1 MKGFNWERNW
11 GKATDESVSDK
22 RRDLIFEYLK
32 KVVLSH
38 YPILNKIAHRE
49 KDVEKLKGL
58 DTQKL
63 NTELMELTIT
73 LNEEERKEAQDKIAS
88 REKDINR
95 LKELDAQELK
105 DMSAKLTEDF
115 EPAAFERTRIIEAAI
130 DASEHPD
137 SEISEILQYRYN
149 DWDAEYDFKT
159 DFENFLWDIAYQ
171 RLYLREEL
179 FPDDNVYENVDRYLE
194 NPSWHSRVIT
204 DFLLVDLID
213 AELLL
218 LEKDFHFGLFPPRL
232 ANQMLGSDLFLPVIM
247 PETVFSWRL
256 PPKERKKRDKWRAKY
271 LGIGLVLLYIWRG
284 KWKEDKILDLLL
296 NDYPSWVIGIV
307 AGIAIFSLSR
317 AILSVLLEVIYRNMK
332 VNKRVTEA
340 AAKFAIIRFE
350 IAEQPYHAETLID
363 RLKKLEE
370 LNLIVNSLIYALLEL
385 RRKQ

>member
-32 KVVLSH
+32 KAVLGH

-49 KDVEKLKGL
+49 KDVERLKELG
-58 DTQKL
+58 TQKL
-63 NTELMELTIT
+63 NTELMELTVT
-73 LNEEERKEAQDKIAS
+73 LTEKERKEAQDKIAQ
-88 REKDINR
+88 RERDIER
-95 LKELDAQELK
+95 LKGLDAQELK
-105 DMSAKLTEDF
+105 NMSAKLTEDF
-115 EPAAFERTRIIEAAI
+115 EPTAFERARIIEAAI
-130 DASEHPD
+130 NASEYPD
-137 SEISEILQYRYN
+137 SEISDILQYRYN
-149 DWDAEYDFKT
+149 DWDAEYGFKR

-171 RLYLREEL
+171 RHYLREEL
-179 FPDDNVYENVDRYLE
+179 FPDDNVYENVGCYLG
-194 NPSWHSRVIT
+194 NPSWHSPIIT
-204 DFLLVDLID
+204 DFLLVDIFD

-232 ANQMLGSDLFLPVIM
+232 ADQMLGSGLFLPVIM

-256 PPKERKKRDKWRAKY
+256 PPKERKKRDKWRVKY
-271 LGIGLVLLYIWRG
+271 LGIGLVSLYIWKG
-284 KWKEDKILDLLL
+284 EWKSEKMIDLLL

-317 AILSVLLEVIYRNMK
+317 AILSVLIEIIYRNMK

-363 RLKKLEE
+363 RLKKLED
-370 LNLIVNSLIYALLEL
+370 LNLVVSSLIYALLEL
-385 RRKQ
+385 RKEQ